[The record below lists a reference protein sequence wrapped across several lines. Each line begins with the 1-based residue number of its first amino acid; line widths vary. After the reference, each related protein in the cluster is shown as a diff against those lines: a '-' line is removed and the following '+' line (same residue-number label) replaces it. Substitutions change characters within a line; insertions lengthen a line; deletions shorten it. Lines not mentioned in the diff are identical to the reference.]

1 MLIAIISSY
10 AFAGEN
16 LSLCTDGLTAPNPYV
31 IEQGEL
37 ISANSDIYLESNG
50 TQYINTEIIPTQNT
64 RIVAKIEVLNQ
75 NNYNWIF
82 GVINRAT
89 LGKESCYGVAI
100 NGSRFYSEISGTNK
114 TYGNTLTYGTPYE
127 FDFTVT
133 EITTPSGTYETGA
146 TTLAQTEIQMY
157 MFANNAGGGAT
168 YDQRFI
174 GRIYYFKIYENE
186 ELIRHFV
193 PVPTGLQ
200 IGDFIVPSNGM
211 WDLVEQKFYNT
222 VTGRVFAFGDKTC
235 APCPAHQYYENDACH
250 DCPINY
256 TDDKTVGKVGIS
268 DCKIFCTGGYIANK
282 YDTTCTDPGAG
293 YWAPRGY
300 ISYGQTSIP
309 YKCPD
314 GTTTA
319 GFGAAADESEDCG
332 HILWVNNSPIYL
344 RQSRKTKP
352 ALNIKM
358 GNTIFYGSATPVQHL
373 FNITNFNDKKLYVKL
388 NDVTY
393 LVHDDRLYS
402 NMEFNENTYLGATG
416 LQYID
421 TEYTPSAQ
429 TTIEATIMTTG
440 KSGYNWFFGNIDR
453 TNFGKYSCFGLAQYN
468 GQYYS
473 EISGSNKTYAP
484 MPENIKHTVK
494 FSISEIQVDDTTI
507 TTGASDTTYI
517 PAQFSMC
524 MFANCSER
532 GNTYDSRFIGRI
544 YNFKVYENGELV
556 RYFVPVRKD
565 QMIEKFI
572 VPANGMWDM
581 VEQKFYGNIGDGDF
595 TYGTDL

>member
-1 MLIAIISSY
+1 MLIAIISSH

-211 WDLVEQKFYNT
+211 WDLVE
-222 VTGRVFAFGDKTC
+222 
-235 APCPAHQYYENDACH
+235 
-250 DCPINY
+250 
-256 TDDKTVGKVGIS
+256 
-268 DCKIFCTGGYIANK
+268 
-282 YDTTCTDPGAG
+282 
-293 YWAPRGY
+293 
-300 ISYGQTSIP
+300 
-309 YKCPD
+309 
-314 GTTTA
+314 
-319 GFGAAADESEDCG
+319 
-332 HILWVNNSPIYL
+332 
-344 RQSRKTKP
+344 
-352 ALNIKM
+352 
-358 GNTIFYGSATPVQHL
+358 
-373 FNITNFNDKKLYVKL
+373 
-388 NDVTY
+388 
-393 LVHDDRLYS
+393 
-402 NMEFNENTYLGATG
+402 
-416 LQYID
+416 
-421 TEYTPSAQ
+421 
-429 TTIEATIMTTG
+429 
-440 KSGYNWFFGNIDR
+440 
-453 TNFGKYSCFGLAQYN
+453 
-468 GQYYS
+468 
-473 EISGSNKTYAP
+473 
-484 MPENIKHTVK
+484 
-494 FSISEIQVDDTTI
+494 
-507 TTGASDTTYI
+507 
-517 PAQFSMC
+517 
-524 MFANCSER
+524 
-532 GNTYDSRFIGRI
+532 
-544 YNFKVYENGELV
+544 
-556 RYFVPVRKD
+556 
-565 QMIEKFI
+565 
-572 VPANGMWDM
+572 
-581 VEQKFYGNIGDGDF
+581 
-595 TYGTDL
+595 